1 MQTHLYGYSNL
12 NEKEMIKCQHCGR
25 QIPYDANV
33 CPYCGRSIK
42 QFEQKEVLDGEHL
55 TDNTDY
61 NEASVSDDRP
71 PRPGND
77 RKMLFFIIAVLALL
91 LVIGGIYHYTSIQS
105 EDIEMESKPKVDS
118 VRVDSIDLEQ
128 PAVKKVGYDAKKTQR
143 VVVNGEGVRM
153 RFGPSLKSDFLK
165 DEKGATRSV
174 KKGTQLE
181 CVGEQGDWY
190 QVVYMGKRYYMS
202 KQYTYLV
209 E

>member
-1 MQTHLYGYSNL
+1 
-12 NEKEMIKCQHCGR
+12 MIKCQHCGR

-42 QFEQKEVLDGEHL
+42 QFQQKDVLDGEQMPDEKENL
-55 TDNTDY
+55 LDEEVKNL
-61 NEASVSDDRP
+61 P
-71 PRPGND
+71 PTPQND
-77 RKMLFFIIAVLALL
+77 RKLLFFIIAVLALL
-91 LVIGGIYHYTSIQS
+91 LIIGGIYHYTSVQS
-105 EDIEMESKPKVDS
+105 SDQEEETEVRTDTLAADTINLEKPAAKV
-118 VRVDSIDLEQ
+118 V
-128 PAVKKVGYDAKKTQR
+128 YNAKKSQR

-153 RFGPSLKSDFLK
+153 RFGPSLKSPYLK

-174 KKGTQLE
+174 KKGTELE
-181 CVGEQGDWY
+181 CVGESGEWY

>member
-1 MQTHLYGYSNL
+1 MWRKKIIPPND
-12 NEKEMIKCQHCGR
+12 KEMIKCQHCGR

-42 QFEQKEVLDGEHL
+42 QFEQKEVLDGEQPS
-55 TDNTDY
+55 DNSDY
-61 NEASVSDDRP
+61 GENKPVDDRP
-71 PRPGND
+71 PRPEND
-77 RKMLFFIIAVLALL
+77 KKLLFFIIAVLALL
-91 LVIGGIYHYTSIQS
+91 LIIGGIYHYTSIQS
-105 EDIEMESKPKVDS
+105 EEIELEPKSKTDSIKVDS
-118 VRVDSIDLEQ
+118 VDLEQ

-153 RFGPSLKSDFLK
+153 RFGPSLTAGYLK

-202 KQYTYLV
+202 KQFTYLV